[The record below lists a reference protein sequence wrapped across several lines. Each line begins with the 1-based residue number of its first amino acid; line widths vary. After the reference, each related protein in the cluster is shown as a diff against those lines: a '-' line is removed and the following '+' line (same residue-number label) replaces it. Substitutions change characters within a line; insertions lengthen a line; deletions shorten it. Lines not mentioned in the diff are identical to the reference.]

1 MTSRNQIHER
11 CWTLQQLEYELDR
24 FERELRA
31 AGFTE
36 NSVNTYIDR
45 SARFLKW
52 LSGEYKPDLPMR

>member
-1 MTSRNQIHER
+1 MISRNQIHEQR
-11 CWTLQQLEYELDR
+11 WTLKELQYELDT

-31 AGFTE
+31 AGYAE

-52 LSGEYKPDLPMR
+52 LAGEYKPELPKR